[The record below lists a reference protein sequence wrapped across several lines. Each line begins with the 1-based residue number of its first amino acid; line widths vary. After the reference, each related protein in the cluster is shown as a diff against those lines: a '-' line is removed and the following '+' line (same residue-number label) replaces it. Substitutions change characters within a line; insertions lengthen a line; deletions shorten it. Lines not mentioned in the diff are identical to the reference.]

1 MRKSIQTLPTVDVT
15 GEEPVLPGSRTRDAD
30 LTVHGLVTM
39 PYRVPHLTVCRESNE
54 YDHILLQGLVQQ
66 TLAFNTGR
74 PATERARDLGIRP
87 LIDPAGCGV
96 AVALLSC
103 GRAKAVLFEV
113 DGDYFLYAM
122 TSAAKSNDEGENNW
136 THLVVGVMK
145 SLRPEILQVASLSR
159 LVRSFDHSSLLLHA
173 VNRHVDEVRAGGT
186 VMRMRGEG
194 SETGH
199 LLWSMLSMVAASE
212 RTLIQ
217 QRLTAGVVAKYRR
230 GEWVL
235 GKGAVPLG
243 FRLDPDAKT
252 LVPDPG
258 RAEALRMAFIWLADP
273 QLTKWEIVRRIGE
286 LGVTTDRLRKSSPDA
301 TVADFKSPEM
311 YVNQLLGWAPLY
323 RTGQWV
329 TRWPNPFEG
338 ALHIAGMPVVRDNGR
353 EELHFAYDFG
363 RPDIDPMFIEAALAV
378 RSHRVTSRETGG
390 AAHKRAPA
398 FSRTTWVQDG
408 LAYWL
413 EPSNHSTYE
422 LRVRAT
428 GEGLA

>member
-1 MRKSIQTLPTVDVT
+1 MRNAIQTLPTVDVT
-15 GEEPVLPGSRTRDAD
+15 GEAPVLPGSPSGHVDHA
-30 LTVHGLVTM
+30 VHGLVTM

-66 TLAFNTGR
+66 TLAFNAGR

-87 LIDPAGCGV
+87 LLDPAGCGV
-96 AVALLSC
+96 AVAPLTC
-103 GRAKAVLFEV
+103 GRAKGVLFEV

-122 TSAAKSNDEGENNW
+122 TSAAKSNDKGENDW
-136 THLVVGVMK
+136 THLVVGAMQA
-145 SLRPEILQVASLSR
+145 LRPEILQVASLSR
-159 LVRSFDHSSLLLHA
+159 LVRSFDHSALLLHA
-173 VNRHVDEVRAGGT
+173 VSRHVDEVRAGGT

-230 GEWVL
+230 GEWVM

-243 FRLDPDAKT
+243 FRLDPESKS

-258 RAEALRMAFIWLADP
+258 QAEALRMAFIWLADP
-273 QLTKWEIVRRIGE
+273 QLTKWEIVRRLGD
-286 LGVTTDRLRKSSPDA
+286 LGVTTDRLRKSNPDA
-301 TVADFKSPEM
+301 TVADFRSPEM
-311 YVNQLLGWAPLY
+311 YVNQLLRWAPLY
-323 RTGQWV
+323 RNGTWV
-329 TRWPNPFEG
+329 THWPNPFEG

-363 RPDIDPMFIEAALAV
+363 RPDVDPSFIDAALSV
-378 RSHRVTSRETGG
+378 RSFRTTARETGG
-390 AAHKRAPA
+390 ASHKRAPA
-398 FSRTTWVQDG
+398 FSCTTWVQDG
-408 LAYWL
+408 ISYWL
-413 EPSNHSTYE
+413 EPSSDATYE
-422 LRVRAT
+422 LRVRAA
-428 GEGLA
+428 GEVTA